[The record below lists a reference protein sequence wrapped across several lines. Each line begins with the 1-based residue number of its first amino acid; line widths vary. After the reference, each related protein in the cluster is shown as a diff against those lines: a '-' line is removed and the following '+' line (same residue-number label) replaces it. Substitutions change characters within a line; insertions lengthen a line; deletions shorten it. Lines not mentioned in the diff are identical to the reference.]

1 MPGEMLKRLAK
12 RAAWL
17 VVVSALTLLAVRA
30 FDSQRGPPLEV
41 WHTVVPKE
49 LTADEIAGTD
59 WQGYLAAEDA
69 AFEEV
74 RTRVT
79 RRLDPKDRVPANRY
93 FEDSPVYPGR
103 FAQDWNRSF
112 VLEPDGPAQGAV
124 VLLHGLTDAP
134 YSMRQVARS
143 YRDRGFVA
151 VVPRLPGH
159 GTVPAGLSKVQW
171 EDWAAATRLAVR
183 EAMRRAGPGR
193 PLHVVGYSNGGALA
207 VKYALDAIEDPGL
220 TPPTRIVLIS
230 PMIGITEMAR
240 FAGFAGLPAIFPP
253 FAKAAWLGIVPEF
266 NPFKYNSFPVNGARQ
281 SSLLTRALQPRVVR
295 LAREGRLAELAPVL
309 TFQSATD
316 FTVSTAAV
324 VDALY
329 AHLPANGSERRA
341 TAADRAAALP
351 DDGGDERG
359 HGLLRGGRAR
369 HRGRRTSGDRSAAGP
384 ALSDRRLLALAHCAA
399 VSRRRSRLRP
409 RARSRRGLRRAPRR
423 HRAAGRARHARR
435 QPGCARPDFVE
446 PVLSVSVA
454 AHRGGDSRRSLTV
467 EQPNADRL
475 LEVCGCVAITPDPL
489 RKSLTRKRRLWRTL
503 ARSNAMR
510 TVRPPH
516 RRLVALPPAVGRASI
531 PRNCP

>member
-1 MPGEMLKRLAK
+1 MLKRLAK

-17 VVVSALTLLAVRA
+17 IVVSALTLLAVRA
-30 FDSQRGPPLEV
+30 FDSQRGPPLEP
-41 WHTVVPKE
+41 WHKVVPKE

-69 AFEEV
+69 VLEEV

-103 FAQDWNRSF
+103 FAKDWNRSF
-112 VLEPDGPAQGAV
+112 VLEPEGPPQGAV

-134 YSMRQVARS
+134 YSMRQVARR

-159 GTVPAGLSKVQW
+159 GTVPAGLSKVHW

-207 VKYALDAIEDPGL
+207 VKYALDAIEEPGL
-220 TPPTRIVLIS
+220 TRPARIVLIS
-230 PMIGITEMAR
+230 PMIGVTEMAR

-281 SSLLTRALQPRVVR
+281 SSLVTRALQPRIAR

-309 TFQSATD
+309 TFQSVTD
-316 FTVSTAAV
+316 FTVSTTAV

-329 AHLPANGSERRA
+329 AHLPANGSELVLYDLNRHTKFGPLLRA
-341 TAADRAAALP
+341 GKETLVERLLP
-351 DDGGDERG
+351 D
-359 HGLLRGGRAR
+359 
-369 HRGRRTSGDRSAAGP
+369 
-384 ALSDRRLLALAHCAA
+384 
-399 VSRRRSRLRP
+399 
-409 RARSRRGLRRAPRR
+409 APRR
-423 HRAAGRARHARR
+423 YRTTVVSNADTGSYEVTERLTEAGATA
-435 QPGCARPDFVE
+435 QSARPLGLRYPGDVFS
-446 PVLSVSVA
+446 LS
-454 AHRGGDSRRSLTV
+454 H
-467 EQPNADRL
+467 
-475 LEVCGCVAITPDPL
+475 
-489 RKSLTRKRRLWRTL
+489 
-503 ARSNAMR
+503 
-510 TVRPPH
+510 
-516 RRLVALPPAVGRASI
+516 VALPFPEDDPVYGGAPDLAEDFGVHLGAVALRGERGTLVVSLDALGRTSWNPFFPYQLQRIEEGIPAG
-531 PRNCP
+531 P